1 MRGRLGDRQRLQH
14 MLSSIAEIE
23 SYTSDV
29 SFEVFVENSM
39 MRFATIKQLEIIGE
53 AANLITEE
61 SRTSLPDIPWRQIIG
76 LRHILVHEYLGIDDV
91 LVWQV
96 LEKDLP
102 FLKENITSL
111 LALWE
116 E

>member
-1 MRGRLGDRQRLQH
+1 
-14 MLSSIAEIE
+14 
-23 SYTSDV
+23 
-29 SFEVFVENSM
+29 
-39 MRFATIKQLEIIGE
+39 
-53 AANLITEE
+53 LITEE

-76 LRHILVHEYLGIDDV
+76 LRHILVHEYFGIDDV

-102 FLKENITSL
+102 FLKENITSF